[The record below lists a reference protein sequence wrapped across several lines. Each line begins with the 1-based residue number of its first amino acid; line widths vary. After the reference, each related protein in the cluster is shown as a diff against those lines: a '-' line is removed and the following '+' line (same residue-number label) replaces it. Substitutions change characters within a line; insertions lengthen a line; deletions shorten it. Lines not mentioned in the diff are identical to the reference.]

1 MYATRN
7 LRANDQAPKEIKSCF
22 AFRAAQLCV
31 SSVIG
36 DFCVLSEKTVVSES
50 RLESHVLSHFSS
62 DRSASWTAS
71 LSPSSSSLA
80 RADRLRAVRMARIF
94 VILAAV
100 IGAASALMFS
110 MPPTAASSVSSSS
123 GSVLSAQYAT
133 HARA

>member
-1 MYATRN
+1 MYARRHI
-7 LRANDQAPKEIKSCF
+7 RANDRAPKGNVPNQKLFS
-22 AFRAAQLCV
+22 V
-31 SSVIG
+31 SSSTFG
-36 DFCVLSEKTVVSES
+36 DLCELSEKTVVSES